1 MVLRREHGEP
11 SVMSDPIGSTRALA
25 AIASLL
31 LVAMMLVT
39 LTTGVAQEPFEVV
52 RAVESYRQALLEA
65 APTLRVVLALDTLFV
80 AAYAAFFVSFGRA
93 AERAGD
99 AAFLR
104 LGTLAV
110 LGTAVLDIVED
121 QHLFA
126 LIDSSALGEPLTLA
140 TLRAQHVLSQSK
152 FHLTY
157 VGTVFFALGLPR
169 RDRLERAFAFAVG
182 VPLPL
187 LGAAR
192 WALPGAGAMLFA
204 AAQWFSFLGGFLG
217 ASIVVPR
224 YAQGAGLTKSG

>member
-1 MVLRREHGEP
+1 
-11 SVMSDPIGSTRALA
+11 MSNPAHSTRALA
-25 AIASLL
+25 ALASVL
-31 LVAMMLVT
+31 LVAMMLIT
-39 LTTGVAQEPFEVV
+39 LATGVAQEPFEAV
-52 RAVESYRQALLEA
+52 RAVDGYRDDLLRA
-65 APTLRVVLALDTLFV
+65 APTLRVVLALDSLFV

-93 AERAGD
+93 AEHAGTP
-99 AAFLR
+99 AFLR

-126 LIDSSALGEPLTLA
+126 LIESTALGEPLTLA

-169 RDRLERAFAFAVG
+169 RDRLEQAFAFAVG
-182 VPLPL
+182 VPLPV
-187 LGAAR
+187 LGATR
-192 WALPGAGAMLFA
+192 WAMPGAGALLFA

-217 ASIVVPR
+217 ASLVVPR
-224 YAQGAGLTKSG
+224 YAPGSELTKSG